1 MADGTVVIAY
11 LDTTLDGVQEG
22 LATTMVTLSEDSG
35 RTFAEPVQAGVF
47 REIHFRPRNTFFR
60 WWGAA
65 FPQLTVG
72 PDDEIYVAVTAKPG
86 DKPTDDGDIYLL
98 RSLDKG
104 QTWEA
109 PVRVNADDTDR
120 HPVLPGDRRRAGRV
134 AARHVGRHARRS

>member
-1 MADGTVVIAY
+1 
-11 LDTTLDGVQEG
+11 
-22 LATTMVTLSEDSG
+22 MVTLSEDGG

-104 QTWEA
+104 ANLGGAGAHQ
-109 PVRVNADDTDR
+109 
-120 HPVLPGDRRRAGRV
+120 RR
-134 AARHVGRHARRS
+134 